1 MLVVVEGGIWLLLS
15 GLCFE
20 NHLSDV
26 TVFPVS
32 VSRPRVLQVERQRCF
47 AFSVRVLAA
56 VGDLHVTLS
65 SVVLPKE
72 VMAGKAISLLALATS
87 SQLNSNYMP
96 GALCIYY
103 DMKSRNVKN
112 TRDFYS
118 NFALICYQS
127 THFVGVCSD
136 CTRMTC
142 RSRVTKNLMP
152 VMP

>member
-1 MLVVVEGGIWLLLS
+1 MLVVVEGGIWLLSS

-32 VSRPRVLQVERQRCF
+32 VSRPRVLQVERLRCF

-56 VGDLHVTLS
+56 AGDLHVTLS
-65 SVVLPKE
+65 SVVLAKE
-72 VMAGKAISLLALATS
+72 VMAGKAISLLALATSS

-112 TRDFYS
+112 THDFYS

-127 THFVGVCSD
+127 IHFVGVCSD
-136 CTRMTC
+136 CTCMTC
-142 RSRVTKNLMP
+142 RSRVT
-152 VMP
+152 